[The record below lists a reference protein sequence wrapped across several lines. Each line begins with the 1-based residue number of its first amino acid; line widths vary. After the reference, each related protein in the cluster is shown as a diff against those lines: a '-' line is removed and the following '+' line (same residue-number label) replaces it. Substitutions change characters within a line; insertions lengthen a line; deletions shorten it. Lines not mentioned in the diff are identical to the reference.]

1 MLNIRFYYIYFVVS
15 TLNAKIVRIPRTDEE
30 GTHDVGCRV
39 LDVTEKLPIMWIKD
53 NKILKTNCNVDY
65 LNRIHYWRMNDI

>member
-39 LDVTEKLPIMWIKD
+39 LNVTEKLPIM
-53 NKILKTNCNVDY
+53 
-65 LNRIHYWRMNDI
+65 